1 MWFVILLFFFFFQAE
16 DGIRDHCVTGVQTCA
31 LPIFATRLPGFACRK
46 RSSRRGNWRW
56 HALRRRHLG
65 NGRAG
70 NGWHRN
76 LLTLGLRMF
85 TATTWAM
92 SSALVQDE
100 ERTMLRSA
108 RILILSF
115 LRERR

>member
-1 MWFVILLFFFFFQAE
+1 MSPVPRAE
-16 DGIRDHCVTGVQTCA
+16 VSEVLPALQQEIARLAGLPEIRHA
-31 LPIFATRLPGFACRK
+31 LPGFACRK

-70 NGWHRN
+70 IGWHRD

-115 LRERR
+115 LRE

>member
-1 MWFVILLFFFFFQAE
+1 MPRVHEPRSAC
-16 DGIRDHCVTGVQTCA
+16 GSVGG
-31 LPIFATRLPGFACRK
+31 ATRIAAGDRLACRT

-56 HALRRRHLG
+56 HALRRHHLG

-70 NGWHRN
+70 IGWQRD